1 MKHTLAGKYQYEK
14 KSCMHAHTKTNS
26 LVLALSQD
34 TREGGK
40 HNIHRY
46 LKNNQKGARG
56 RNRFGCAAR
65 LSQQLPLIIFH
76 CPREKQS
83 LLQAT

>member
-1 MKHTLAGKYQYEK
+1 
-14 KSCMHAHTKTNS
+14 
-26 LVLALSQD
+26 VLALSQD

-46 LKNNQKGARG
+46 FENNQKGARG

-65 LSQQLPLIIFH
+65 LSQQLPLIIKKRRKMTFH
-76 CPREKQS
+76 LMKPRVRAYFTECPVGD
-83 LLQAT
+83 

>member
-1 MKHTLAGKYQYEK
+1 
-14 KSCMHAHTKTNS
+14 MHAHTKTNS

-46 LKNNQKGARG
+46 LKNNQKGVRE

-65 LSQQLPLIIFH
+65 LSQQLPLII
-76 CPREKQS
+76 
-83 LLQAT
+83 

>member
-1 MKHTLAGKYQYEK
+1 
-14 KSCMHAHTKTNS
+14 MHAHTKTNS

-46 LKNNQKGARG
+46 LKNDQKGVRG

-65 LSQQLPLIIFH
+65 LSQQLPLIIKKKKNDVSPDET
-76 CPREKQS
+76 PR
-83 LLQAT
+83 AGIF